1 MDSDKKCCDTCV
13 HYEWYYDKCTKY
25 QCEVD
30 PRSICTLYQSRNTQ
44 YTYDSKTE
52 EKKNENH

>member
-1 MDSDKKCCDTCV
+1 MNSDKKCCDTCA

-30 PRSICTLYQSRNTQ
+30 PRSICTAYQSRNTE
-44 YTYDSKTE
+44 YHYDSKTG
-52 EKKNENH
+52 ENNG